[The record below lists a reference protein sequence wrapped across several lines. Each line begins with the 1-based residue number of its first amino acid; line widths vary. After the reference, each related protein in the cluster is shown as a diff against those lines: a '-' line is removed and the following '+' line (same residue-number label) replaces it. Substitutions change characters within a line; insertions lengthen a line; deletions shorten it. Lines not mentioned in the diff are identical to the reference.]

1 MATNYQ
7 GGNDVVLNFQPLM
20 NTMARNLQY
29 QQQQALEQRKQ
40 KEAVMSQATKDLSKI
55 NSNGLWKADLPQFN
69 ERMNKVKET
78 YFQMSKLKAGDSDK
92 FRELSMDL
100 QTQLQGIDSFVYS
113 SKKVNEDYGRAMNTV
128 KDLVGKGKVME
139 YKNHLSGLVDKPSS
153 EITREVLDSSP
164 YVDKWDYNKMVGS
177 IQKRAKSGLDGVVP
191 QSEIIGSYS
200 TSGGKKYDTIQQR
213 KEVGSVKSFEILS
226 DLARSDRNV
235 KAYVE
240 DLMTTQGLDFNGA
253 INALQE
259 EFGDVFVEV
268 STKDV
273 SADKPAPRTTVVNVN
288 MPSEA
293 VASNYYPISLG
304 NFTSNESK
312 TYREDVPL
320 IGKRDVYTANGQK
333 ATVDFKDIS
342 FKGQALMRLPV
353 DNNGNPLPTNRDG
366 QARDASKVAGYREFV
381 AGTLPQE
388 KAQDYYSML
397 DSKTQSLF
405 RDQALLPMSQIQWIG
420 QSKGKRGDLQG
431 IQNQSKNTP
440 VQSTSNKPKFN

>member
-1 MATNYQ
+1 MANGYQ
-7 GGNDVVLNFQPLM
+7 GGNDVVLNFKPLM
-20 NTMARNLQY
+20 DTMSRNFQY

-40 KEAVMSQATKDLSKI
+40 KEAIMSQATKDLSKV
-55 NSNGLWKADLPQFN
+55 NANGLWKADLPQFN
-69 ERMNKVKET
+69 EQMNKVKDT
-78 YFQMSKLKAGDSDK
+78 YFQMSRLGSRDSDK
-92 FRELSMDL
+92 FRELSMQL
-100 QTQLQGIDSFVYS
+100 QSQIQGIDSFVYN
-113 SKKVNEDYGRAMNTV
+113 SKKVNEDYGRAMNSV
-128 KDLVGKGKVME
+128 KDLVGKGRADE
-139 YKNHLSGLVDKPSS
+139 YKNHLNSLVDRPSS
-153 EITREVLDSSP
+153 DINRENLDSSP
-164 YVDKWDYNKMVGS
+164 YIYTYDPAKVSTTIGRLGKTMLGS
-177 IQKRAKSGLDGVVP
+177 VTP
-191 QSEIIGSYS
+191 MSETINTYS
-200 TSGGKKYDTIQQR
+200 TSGGKRYDTIQQS
-213 KEVGSVKSFEILS
+213 KEVGSVRSFEALS
-226 DLARSDRNV
+226 DLAKRDRNV
-235 KAYVE
+235 KAYVDE
-240 DLMTTQGLDFNGA
+240 LMASQGLDFNGA

-259 EFGDVFVEV
+259 EFADNFREV

-288 MPSEA
+288 MPSEV

-353 DNNGNPLPTNRDG
+353 DNNGNPLPTDRDG
-366 QARDASKVAGYREFV
+366 QARDTRKVAGYREFV

-440 VQSTSNKPKFN
+440 VNQTGNKPKFN